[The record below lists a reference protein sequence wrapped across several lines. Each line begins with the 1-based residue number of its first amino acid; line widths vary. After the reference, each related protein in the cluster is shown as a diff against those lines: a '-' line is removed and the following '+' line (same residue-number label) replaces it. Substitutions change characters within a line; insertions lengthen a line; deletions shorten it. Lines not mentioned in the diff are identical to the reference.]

1 MAKIGFLSSFRVK
14 LALVMIASMFF
25 AATLGNFYIFKF
37 AVKSQFNQLRDK
49 LKVIAQTA
57 ALSVDADQLLSV
69 PLDKEGINSQAYKA
83 IAEKLTAIKKANFD
97 IKFIY
102 TMSKAGAENI
112 LQFIV
117 DPDALTPRLD
127 APGMTSYPGDKYDA
141 SAYPEML
148 ESFNQAIA
156 DQKIDKDQWGSE
168 LSAYAPIRD
177 KNGFAVAILG
187 VDITADDVYL
197 AEKGIFQRGLFV
209 LFFGIIF
216 SLSLGVLISRRIT
229 EPVKKLVQ
237 GTKYIAAGNLDHRV
251 DVKGNDEFS
260 QLAGSFNIMAE
271 SLNRANRQM
280 RDYFSRSMQS
290 LVRLLEAKDPYTK
303 GHSDRVTEFSR
314 LIGQELGLSAE
325 KMELL
330 TNAAQLHDIGK
341 LCIDERILNKPS
353 ALTDEEF
360 ELIRQHP
367 QRGLEILK
375 PAAFSEDLLKI
386 VRSHHERYDGKGYP
400 DHINGELVDLI
411 YQIIPVADSYDAMTS
426 SRSYRPAMSKD
437 KAVAILKESSGSQF
451 NPLVVQAFLKVI

>member
-1 MAKIGFLSSFRVK
+1 
-14 LALVMIASMFF
+14 
-25 AATLGNFYIFKF
+25 
-37 AVKSQFNQLRDK
+37 
-49 LKVIAQTA
+49 
-57 ALSVDADQLLSV
+57 
-69 PLDKEGINSQAYKA
+69 
-83 IAEKLTAIKKANFD
+83 
-97 IKFIY
+97 
-102 TMSKAGAENI
+102 
-112 LQFIV
+112 
-117 DPDALTPRLD
+117 
-127 APGMTSYPGDKYDA
+127 
-141 SAYPEML
+141 
-148 ESFNQAIA
+148 
-156 DQKIDKDQWGSE
+156 
-168 LSAYAPIRD
+168 
-177 KNGFAVAILG
+177 
-187 VDITADDVYL
+187 
-197 AEKGIFQRGLFV
+197 
-209 LFFGIIF
+209 
-216 SLSLGVLISRRIT
+216 
-229 EPVKKLVQ
+229 
-237 GTKYIAAGNLDHRV
+237 
-251 DVKGNDEFS
+251 
-260 QLAGSFNIMAE
+260 
-271 SLNRANRQM
+271 
-280 RDYFSRSMQS
+280 
-290 LVRLLEAKDPYTK
+290 LEAKDPYTK

-360 ELIRQHP
+360 ELIRQQP